1 MSYLSL
7 SSRHTNMS
15 EFSEDTGSTISHGKG
30 AGAVVLI
37 VLGSLMTSLGF
48 TVVGLNASQHAN
60 VDTFWQMVIAS
71 VGVLFVVMG
80 LIGIVSTYKS
90 FEKNF
95 FYMIALTVVG
105 MSLSV
110 TGGYFWG
117 KSIFEDKLHEKNKMI
132 EKNSQSPPST
142 AMSTPMPIPNLV
154 GVWRSPNT
162 SVWLDI
168 FSPTAGKEKNLN
180 NPATEDLFE
189 IKIDRFVGTLSRRE
203 PVRDVDF
210 TFTYKDGRLANSVN
224 YKFDIVDGSLTNLMT
239 SQKFTRVAS

>member
-1 MSYLSL
+1 MSYL
-7 SSRHTNMS
+7 SSRHTDMS
-15 EFSEDTGSTISHGKG
+15 EFSEDTGETKHPGSFAMSI
-30 AGAVVLI
+30 I
-37 VLGSLMTSLGF
+37 CFGSLFTSLGF

-60 VDTFWQMVIAS
+60 VDIFWQMVIAS

-80 LIGIVSTYKS
+80 LMDIVSTYKS
-90 FEKNF
+90 FEKNLP
-95 FYMIALTVVG
+95 YMIAFTVVG
-105 MSLSV
+105 MSVSV

-132 EKNSQSPPST
+132 EKSSQSPPST
-142 AMSTPMPIPNLV
+142 TPMPIPNLV

-210 TFTYKDGRLANSVN
+210 TFTYKDGRLANAVN
-224 YKFDIVDGSLTNLMT
+224 YKFDTVDGSLTNLMT
-239 SQKFTRVAS
+239 SDKFTRVAS